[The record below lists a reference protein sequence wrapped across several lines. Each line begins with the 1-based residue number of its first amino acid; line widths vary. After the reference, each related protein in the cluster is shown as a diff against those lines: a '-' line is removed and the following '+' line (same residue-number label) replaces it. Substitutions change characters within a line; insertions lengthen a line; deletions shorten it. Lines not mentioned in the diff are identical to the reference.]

1 MPPISGIIPPL
12 VTPLRGRDSLDMPG
26 LERLLEHVLGGG
38 VHGLFILGSTGEGPG
53 LGYGLRREL
62 ITRVCAQV
70 AGRVPVLVGITDS
83 AFTESLA
90 IARHAA
96 DAGAAAVVAAPPF
109 YFPAGQPELAEW
121 IDHLVTELPLPLTL
135 YNMPALTKVSL
146 GPDTLRRAADHP
158 RVVGLKDSSG
168 DLRYFRELITLKQ
181 RRPDWTILI
190 GPEEKLAESL
200 AAGGDG
206 GVCGGAN
213 LFPRLFVDL
222 FSAFRTGNDTLVAEL
237 HGRVMRVSESL
248 YHVGSYSSA
257 WIKGLKCALS
267 CAGLCDDFMAEPA
280 HRFRAPERARVAAA
294 LRNLAAEIGG
304 GLTVVG

>member
-1 MPPISGIIPPL
+1 MPAFTGIIPPL
-12 VTPLRGRDSLDMPG
+12 ITPLRGRDDLDLPG
-26 LERLLEHVLGGG
+26 LERLLEHVLAGG

-53 LGYGLRREL
+53 LGYALRREL

-83 AFTESLA
+83 AFSESLA

-96 DAGAAAVVAAPPF
+96 AAGAAAVVAAPPF
-109 YFPAGQPELAEW
+109 YFPAGQPELGEW
-121 IDHLVTELPLPLTL
+121 IEHLVAELPLPLTL
-135 YNMPALTKVSL
+135 YNMPALTKVPL
-146 GPDTLRRAADHP
+146 AVETVRRATAHAGI
-158 RVVGLKDSSG
+158 VGLKDSSG
-168 DLRYFRELITLKQ
+168 DLGYFQALVELRRE
-181 RRPDWTILI
+181 RPDWSILI

-200 AAGGDG
+200 ALGGDG

-213 LFPRLFVDL
+213 LFPRLYVE
-222 FSAFRTGNDTLVAEL
+222 LVAAQRAGDQARVAAL
-237 HGRVMRVSESL
+237 HAQILRVSEAL

-280 HRFRAPERARVAAA
+280 HRFRAPERARIAAALERLRAEVAAA
-294 LRNLAAEIGG
+294 GC
-304 GLTVVG
+304 

>member
-1 MPPISGIIPPL
+1 MPVLSGIIPPL
-12 VTPLRGRDSLDMPG
+12 VTPLRGRDELDLPG
-26 LERLLEHVLGGG
+26 LERLLEHVLAGG

-53 LGYGLRREL
+53 LGYALRREL

-96 DAGAAAVVAAPPF
+96 EAGAAAVVAAPPF
-109 YFPAGQPELAEW
+109 YFPAGQPELSEW
-121 IDHLVTELPLPLTL
+121 IDHLVAALPLPLTL
-135 YNMPALTKVSL
+135 YNMPALTKVAL
-146 GPDTLRRAADHP
+146 APETLRRAMDHP
-158 RVVGLKDSSG
+158 RIVGLKDSSG
-168 DLRYFRELITLKQ
+168 DLGYFRELVALRRQ
-181 RRPDWTILI
+181 RPDWSILI
-190 GPEEKLAESL
+190 GPEEKLAGSL
-200 AAGGDG
+200 ALGGDG

-213 LFPRLFVDL
+213 LFPRLHVELAAAFQAGDPARVDAL
-222 FSAFRTGNDTLVAEL
+222 QAQ
-237 HGRVMRVSESL
+237 VMRVSEAL

-280 HRFRAPERARVAAA
+280 HRFRAPERARIAAA
-294 LRNLAAEIGG
+294 LERLQAEVTAA
-304 GLTVVG
+304 VGR